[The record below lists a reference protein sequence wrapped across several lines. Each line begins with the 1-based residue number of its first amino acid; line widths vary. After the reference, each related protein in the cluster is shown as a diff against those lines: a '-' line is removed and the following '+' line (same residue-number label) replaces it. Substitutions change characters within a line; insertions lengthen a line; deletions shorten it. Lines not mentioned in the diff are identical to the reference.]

1 MQGENCDEIEYC
13 YRQPCPEQSTCNT
26 LKDGYECV
34 TNINLDGRD
43 SVLTYSP
50 SLTNSVDIRSIKLKF
65 RTQSEGTLMQ
75 LVKVV
80 IDDQDFIVTI
90 QVQSLSPKSNFKGL
104 GLGVTLICYATT
116 YSRTNQEPCPPQ
128 IQLYVVSS
136 T

>member
-80 IDDQDFIVTI
+80 IDDQVLIVTI

-104 GLGVTLICYATT
+104 GLEVTLFC
-116 YSRTNQEPCPPQ
+116 YSRTKTN
-128 IQLYVVSS
+128 
-136 T
+136 